1 MRRGEGETDAHTY
14 AVSSSRRC
22 LGLIWRVERPI
33 PERQSRSNAEAAIVY
48 TAAAEF
54 YDRHVSL
61 WQRFVAPYAAVQQDV
76 CIKKAAPIG
85 RTNRP
90 VQLAVTS
97 AAE

>member
-22 LGLIWRVERPI
+22 LGLMWRVERPI
-33 PERQSRSNAEAAIVY
+33 PERQSRSNAEAA
-48 TAAAEF
+48 AEF

-61 WQRFVAPYAAVQQDV
+61 WQRFVAPHAAVQQDV

-90 VQLAVTS
+90 VRLAVTS